1 LTGVNAREVLRAYRA
16 TGGGGDLGGS
26 RRPARRGRPRQRR
39 KGVDLRQFAR
49 VPALGV
55 GLSVFVLGTLW
66 RLIGILA
73 LPRLRDRSPA
83 REGAASPA
91 AGALHAIVRGMWPRQ
106 AFMATTRFATLNGYA
121 FHVGLALI
129 FFGYAPHI
137 AFVRRI
143 TGATWPAL
151 ADAVM
156 YVAAGVTIASLLMA
170 LMWRLSEPVRRT
182 ISNADDLISWTVTFL
197 PVLTGMAATAE
208 PSAAILGRDQVV
220 YATPLALHLLS
231 AELLLI
237 WFPFGKLMHAVL
249 FAFSR
254 GATGVRFSHR
264 GVEL

>member
-1 LTGVNAREVLRAYRA
+1 M
-16 TGGGGDLGGS
+16 DL
-26 RRPARRGRPRQRR
+26 
-39 KGVDLRQFAR
+39 LEFAR
-49 VPALGV
+49 GPALV
-55 GLSVFVLGTLW
+55 FALAVFVLGTLW
-66 RLIGILA
+66 RLIGILR

-91 AGALHAIVRGMWPRQ
+91 AGALHAIVRGMWPRR
-106 AFMATTRFATLNGYA
+106 AFAATTHFATFNGYA
-121 FHVGLALI
+121 FHVGLALV

-137 AFVRRI
+137 AFVRRL
-143 TGATWPAL
+143 TGLSWPAL
-151 ADAVM
+151 PDAVM
-156 YVAAGVTIASLLMA
+156 YVAAGVTIASLLVA
-170 LMWRLSEPVRRT
+170 LVWRLTDPVRRT

-197 PVLTGMAATAE
+197 PLLTGMAATAE
-208 PSAAILGRDQVV
+208 PSAAILARNQVV

-264 GVEL
+264 GVEA